1 MVLNRIQSKQAFMA
15 FHGDPA
21 LKASCLERLRSHVRR
36 DEIAQGVAG
45 WTAGKGG
52 VIGCTVHS
60 NDRCRYE
67 PDLGIP
73 AEVASLEEIIFER
86 LPEEEAKRFSLEFLE
101 AVPVAA
107 DLSFVWP
114 AIAQW
119 LLTDPER
126 GIIRFAQTAETRAA
140 IQRVADLY
148 ARVLRCEPVSP
159 QQFRDAVQ
167 IAGPLGEG
175 IAAQVV
181 SGAAEAVSDPI
192 QITAWTVGRACSV
205 APEEMWPAIKS
216 KLLDLVQSARAHRS
230 PARSRQLRLA
240 AAS

>member
-1 MVLNRIQSKQAFMA
+1 MVLNGIQSKQALVA
-15 FHGDPA
+15 FHGDRA
-21 LKASCLERLRSHVRR
+21 RKAFYLDRLRSHVRR
-36 DEIAQGVAG
+36 DEIVQGAVR
-45 WTAGKGG
+45 WTAGRGG

-60 NDRCRYE
+60 HDRARYE

-73 AEVASLEEIIFER
+73 AELASLEEIIFER
-86 LPEEEAKRFSLEFLE
+86 LPAEEAKRFSLEFLE
-101 AVPVAA
+101 AVPVGA

-114 AIAQW
+114 AIARW
-119 LLTDPER
+119 LLIDPER
-126 GIIRFAQTAETRAA
+126 GIIRLAQTAETRAA
-140 IQRVADLY
+140 IHKVAELY

-175 IAAQVV
+175 VAAQVV
-181 SGAAEAVSDPI
+181 SGAAEAISDPI
-192 QITAWTVGRACSV
+192 QVTAWTVGRACSV

-216 KLLDLVQSARAHRS
+216 RLLDLVRSARAHRS
-230 PARSRQLRLA
+230 PAPLRQLRLA

>member
-1 MVLNRIQSKQAFMA
+1 MVLNEIQSKQALVA

-21 LKASCLERLRSHVRR
+21 MKAFYLDRLRSHVRQ
-36 DEIAQGVAG
+36 DEIVQGVFK

-60 NDRCRYE
+60 NDRSRYE

-86 LPEEEAKRFSLEFLE
+86 LPEEEANRFSLEFLE
-101 AVPVAA
+101 AVPVGA

-114 AIAQW
+114 AIARW

-126 GIIRFAQTAETRAA
+126 GVIRFAQTAETRAA

-148 ARVLRCEPVSP
+148 SRVLRCETVSP

-175 IAAQVV
+175 VAAQVV

-192 QITAWTVGRACSV
+192 QITAWTVGRACLV
-205 APEEMWPAIKS
+205 APDEMWPAVKS
-216 KLLDLVQSARAHRS
+216 KLLDLVRSAPAHRA
-230 PARSRQLRLA
+230 PALSRRMRLA
-240 AAS
+240 VTG